1 MKKSES
7 GIFHFHF
14 FLASDSEIG
23 YSETEGRSV
32 KMTKEQYEKWSAP
45 YRRKRNGISIL
56 IGIDRA
62 ITAVVFVSYPVLL
75 AALMLQ
81 KLYGEMLLCVVVPAV
96 SFVLV
101 SLFRKFYSA
110 PRPYEILDIQP
121 LIKKNTK
128 GKSFPSRHVFSV
140 FMIGMTYFYMYWPAG
155 IAIGILGI
163 ALAYVRV
170 VGGVHFPKDI
180 AAGALIGILSGMLY
194 FIR

>member
-75 AALMLQ
+75 AALMIQ

-155 IAIGILGI
+155 IAVGILGI

-180 AAGALIGILSGMLY
+180 AAGALFGILSGMLY